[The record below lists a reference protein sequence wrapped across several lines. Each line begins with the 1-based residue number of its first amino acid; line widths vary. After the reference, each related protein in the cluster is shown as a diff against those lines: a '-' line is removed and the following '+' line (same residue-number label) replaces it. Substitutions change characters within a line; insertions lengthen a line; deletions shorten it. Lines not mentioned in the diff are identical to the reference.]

1 MMKTYDIARVGTK
14 MLLDPKSYIAQCEQ
28 ELLSQ
33 LENVAAQILRAFR
46 QDPALL
52 ISGPSGA
59 GKTTTA
65 RMLSDVL
72 GRHGHPGRVLSMD
85 DYFLGHS
92 AGPLPVDEYGQ
103 IDLESPARLDIPL
116 LQNQLE
122 LLRTGHGINAP
133 AFDFERQERFGDT
146 HPFALRPEEI
156 AVVEG
161 IHALNPEVT
170 GGKDPGIFAEAGAAF
185 RAPDG
190 AVLYPE
196 RLRLLRRLSR
206 DRIFRG
212 RPVEDTL
219 AMFASVSRGEQRF
232 IFPYRD
238 RAMATIETGM
248 AYELGLYRT
257 LVLPFLPA
265 EGPYSTL
272 RAELRYFLQLAL
284 PVQPADVPAD
294 SLLREFIGREGL

>member
-1 MMKTYDIARVGTK
+1 MKTYDIARVGTS

-33 LENVAAQILRAFR
+33 LENAAAQALRASR
-46 QDPALL
+46 QDPVLL

-72 GRHGHPGRVLSMD
+72 ERHGHPGRVLSMD

-92 AGPLPVDEYGQ
+92 VGPLPVDEYGE

-116 LQNQLE
+116 LQEHLG
-122 LLRTGHGINAP
+122 LLRTGHSIDVP
-133 AFDFERQERFGDT
+133 AFDFSRQERFEET
-146 HPFALRPEEI
+146 HYFALQPDEVV
-156 AVVEG
+156 VVEG
-161 IHALNPEVT
+161 IHALNPDVT
-170 GGKDPGIFAEAGAAF
+170 GGQDPGIFAEAGVAF

-238 RAMATIETGM
+238 RAVTAIETGM

-272 RAELRYFLQLAL
+272 CAELRYFLQLAL

-294 SLLREFIGREGL
+294 SLLREFIGHEGL